1 MILMSYNCQLVE
13 LKEKIKWLEEE
24 LGATIFKMQSNLV
37 QSTHPPEDEFLF
49 SNKQILFYVMDPE
62 FETMIALK
70 YPPGT
75 FRKHNI

>member
-1 MILMSYNCQLVE
+1 MLMSYTCNLFALEQS
-13 LKEKIKWLEEE
+13 KKWLEEE
-24 LGATIFKMQSNLV
+24 LGVTIFKV
-37 QSTHPPEDEFLF
+37 QKLPDDEWPF
-49 SNKQILFYVMDPE
+49 SNRQILFYVMDPE

>member
-1 MILMSYNCQLVE
+1 MLMSYTCPLVALNHRE
-13 LKEKIKWLEEE
+13 KWLEEE
-24 LGATIFKMQSNLV
+24 LGVTIFKV
-37 QSTHPPEDEFLF
+37 QKLSDDGDWPF
-49 SNKQILFYVMDPE
+49 SNRQILFYVMDPE